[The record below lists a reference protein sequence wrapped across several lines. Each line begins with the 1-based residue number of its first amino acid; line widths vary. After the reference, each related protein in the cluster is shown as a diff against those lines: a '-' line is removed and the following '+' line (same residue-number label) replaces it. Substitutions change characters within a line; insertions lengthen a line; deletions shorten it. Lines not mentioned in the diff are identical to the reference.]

1 MSISLPFASYNY
13 TGSGASIAG
22 AGGSGT
28 MYRSIS
34 GADAGVAVYVSDNV
48 STATFYKNGSNG
60 GAWSPVY
67 NNDWNSGMEIYVD
80 FTYFTV

>member
-1 MSISLPFASYNY
+1 MTISLPFASYNY
-13 TGSGASIAG
+13 SQIAG
-22 AGGSGT
+22 AGGSGV
-28 MYRSIS
+28 MYRSIN
-34 GADAGVAVYVSDNV
+34 GADAGVCVYVNDNS

-67 NNDWNSGMEIYVD
+67 NNDWGSAMEIYVD